1 MFVSAKNTQPQ
12 GDLPLHCSFARSDWV
27 ILAGFW
33 HPVATSGEV
42 ADAPVR
48 VLLLDMPVVLFR
60 TPDGV
65 KAAKDVCMHR
75 GGQLSLGSVCD
86 GLLVCGFHGF
96 EYNGEGTCVGIPAL
110 AKGSPIPKKLRLR
123 NFQCRE
129 RYGLIWVCLADQA
142 RAEMP
147 HWPQIE
153 DGSGTV
159 IRIPSYEIK
168 ASAGRR
174 VENYNDIAHVPFLH
188 RNSFGWPP
196 TDIAPYDVISG
207 DNTLSFKVDILEQT
221 RYSGEF
227 GGQLRQYSLL
237 NNERETDR
245 YVISV
250 LREEAGRGG
259 SRSMHGGVAEG
270 SALRIGAPRNAFPLE
285 ESAAPVVLLAGG
297 IGVTPILAMARSLN
311 ARGKPFGLHFANPIG
326 RADAVS
332 GRGSERPLQGARPA
346 LSRRQSRDEVRYR
359 PLRRPAGGGDASL
372 SLRSGRLHGSGFG
385 GIGGATR
392 YRPPPRI
399 FHRAR
404 QRTGRGRALHAG
416 AGAIRDR
423 ACGCR
428 GAEYPGGAASPRD
441 RLRHQLR
448 GRHLRHMPD
457 QGPGGRDRA
466 SGPFPVGGR
475 KGFGRPDA
483 DLRLAREGQC
493 AAGP

>member
-1 MFVSAKNTQPQ
+1 MFVSAKNNQQQ
-12 GDLPLHCSFARSDWV
+12 GNLPLHCSFAQSDWE

-42 ADAPVR
+42 AGAPVR
-48 VLLLDMPVVLFR
+48 VHLLDMPVVLFR

-75 GGQLSLGSVCD
+75 GGQLSLGSVCN

-129 RYGLIWVCLADQA
+129 RYGLIWVCLAEQA

-174 VENYNDIAHVPFLH
+174 VENFNDIAHVPFLH
-188 RNSFGWPP
+188 RNSFGGPP

-227 GGQLRQYSLL
+227 GGKPAYHSSVYAYELTLPFASSAKIANPESGDVYRVYDIVSPISSDRSRVFQIVVDESRKMSPEAVQQFNDVV
-237 NNERETDR
+237 NNEDSPQ
-245 YVISV
+245 V
-250 LREEAGRGG
+250 EAQ
-259 SRSMHGGVAEG
+259 SPFD
-270 SALRIGAPRNAFPLE
+270 LPLD
-285 ESAAPVVLLAGG
+285 L
-297 IGVTPILAMARSLN
+297 
-311 ARGKPFGLHFANPIG
+311 
-326 RADAVS
+326 
-332 GRGSERPLQGARPA
+332 
-346 LSRRQSRDEVRYR
+346 RDEIHIPADRMSVEYR
-359 PLRRPAGGGDASL
+359 RRLA
-372 SLRSGRLHGSGFG
+372 
-385 GIGGATR
+385 
-392 YRPPPRI
+392 
-399 FHRAR
+399 
-404 QRTGRGRALHAG
+404 ALG
-416 AGAIRDR
+416 L
-423 ACGCR
+423 
-428 GAEYPGGAASPRD
+428 GAEAYR
-441 RLRHQLR
+441 
-448 GRHLRHMPD
+448 
-457 QGPGGRDRA
+457 
-466 SGPFPVGGR
+466 
-475 KGFGRPDA
+475 
-483 DLRLAREGQC
+483 
-493 AAGP
+493 